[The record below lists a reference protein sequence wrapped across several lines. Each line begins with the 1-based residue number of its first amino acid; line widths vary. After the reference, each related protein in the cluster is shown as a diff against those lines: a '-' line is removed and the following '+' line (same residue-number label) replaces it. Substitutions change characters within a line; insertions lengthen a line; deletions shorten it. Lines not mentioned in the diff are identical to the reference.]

1 MHCVIEL
8 GSLSNQGPDVL
19 TSVFAHTGA
28 PQRDPPREE
37 AFDKI
42 SLKDGGGLAAL
53 KSDASSI
60 SSRFE
65 DCAGAL
71 SLAAS
76 TRGAIREPADLIGKR
91 SGAMPRL
98 LRLVGITTTVL
109 MSTLAHGSS

>member
-65 DCAGAL
+65 DCAWEHC
-71 SLAAS
+71 
-76 TRGAIREPADLIGKR
+76 R
-91 SGAMPRL
+91 
-98 LRLVGITTTVL
+98 
-109 MSTLAHGSS
+109 